1 MQIGSDG
8 PVTEAAE
15 LPVTVVICAYTM
27 RRWDTIRA
35 AIDSTLEQRPRPA
48 QVLLVVDHNPDL
60 AQRARD
66 EFPGVEVLESD
77 EPQGL
82 SGARN
87 AGLKAAKQPV
97 TAFLDDDA
105 QPRTGWLASLVE
117 PYAWGDIVATGGRVE
132 PRWPG
137 QRPYWLPREFD
148 WVVGCSY
155 VGLPA
160 GGGYVRNPI
169 GASMSMQTE
178 LALDVGGFD
187 VTVGRVANRPAGCEE
202 TELSIRLTA
211 ARPGSAIYY
220 APDSVVDHQVTA
232 DRVRFRYLIRRCWH
246 EGLSKASVVQLAGT
260 SAGLERERRQAAVVI
275 PKSFLRESG
284 ELVRGDVSALPRM
297 ATTATGLA
305 ATIAGYVSGQI
316 RLKLRKA

>member
-1 MQIGSDG
+1 MNDVI
-8 PVTEAAE
+8 E

-27 RRWDTIRA
+27 RRWDTICA
-35 AIDSTLEQRPRPA
+35 AIDSVLEQCPRPA

-60 AQRARD
+60 ARQARD
-66 EFPGVEVLESD
+66 KLLGVEVLESD

-87 AGLKAAKQPV
+87 AGLKAAKQPI
-97 TAFLDDDA
+97 TAFVDDDA
-105 QPRTGWLASLVE
+105 QPRPGWLASLVE
-117 PYAWGDIVATGGRVE
+117 PYEWGNIVATGGRVE

-160 GGGYVRNPI
+160 DGGYVRNPI
-169 GASMSMQTE
+169 GASMSMQTQ

-187 VTVGRVANRPAGCEE
+187 VTMGRVANRPAGCEE

-211 ARPGSAIYY
+211 ARPGSAVYY
-220 APDSVVDHQVTA
+220 AADSVVYHQVSA

-246 EGLSKASVVQLAGT
+246 EGLSKASVVQLSGA
-260 SAGLERERRQAAVVI
+260 SAGLQRERRQAAVII
-275 PKSFLRESG
+275 PRSFFRESG
-284 ELVRGDVSALPRM
+284 ELLRGHVSALPRI
-297 ATTATGLA
+297 A
-305 ATIAGYVSGQI
+305 ATLSGLTMTIGGYVTGQI
-316 RLKLRKA
+316 RYKVRKP